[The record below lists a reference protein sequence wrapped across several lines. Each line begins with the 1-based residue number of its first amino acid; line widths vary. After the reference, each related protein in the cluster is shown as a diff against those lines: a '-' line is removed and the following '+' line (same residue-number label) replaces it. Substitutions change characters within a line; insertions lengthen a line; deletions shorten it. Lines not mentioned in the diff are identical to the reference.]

1 GGGQQQ
7 AQNQQGGPGGGNFDP
22 QNPLNPNVANNFG
35 PDRFGGN
42 YGGYGGNWYDWRGG
56 IWDPRLGNW
65 WENPETVEQAREQLA
80 EAGRDLLTLGSRLS
94 AEGLSEEELQALREL
109 GDRMRGGLRG
119 NPELI
124 EREFRAIVDLAEQ
137 LELSLAAQSNAERA
151 SVRAEQP
158 AQAAPGLEA
167 QTAEYYRRLS
177 ERRLQE
183 QRQ

>member
-1 GGGQQQ
+1 
-7 AQNQQGGPGGGNFDP
+7 NDFGPNGGNF
-22 QNPLNPNVANNFG
+22 
-35 PDRFGGN
+35 GGN
-42 YGGYGGNWYDWRGG
+42 RGAWYDWRGG
-56 IWDPRLGNW
+56 VWDPRLGNW
-65 WENPETVEQAREQLA
+65 WENPETVQQAREQLA
-80 EAGRDLLTLGSRLS
+80 EAGRDLLTLGSRLRS
-94 AEGLSEEELQALREL
+94 EGLSEEELQALREL
-109 GDRMRGGLRG
+109 GDRMRSGLRG

-167 QTAEYYRRLS
+167 QTAEYYRLLSES
-177 ERRLQE
+177 ERRRQA